1 MQKSIKKDKFKNYYG
16 SLIFM
21 FLLIAITF
29 YLLFKDT
36 SITSL
41 IPVINTIN
49 PIYLFI
55 AFSMMCLF
63 IIFEAY
69 VIYIILKNLN
79 IKVPFKKC
87 IGYSFIGFY
96 FSAITPSSSG
106 GQPAQVY
113 YMKKDNINISYS
125 SLTLL
130 IVAIV
135 YQSVMLLYGLLMYL
149 FKYTFIINNVR
160 GIKWLLI
167 YGVMINVFIIGFIFA
182 AIFSKNL
189 VGKFIKFI
197 VELLSKFKII
207 KNTEYTLSKI
217 DVHLDEYTNGAN
229 YIKNNPLLIVKVL
242 IVTVL
247 QITAMY
253 LVPYFIYKSFG
264 LSTYGIIDVLSIQA
278 LLTIAVSSLPLP
290 GAVGASESSFMIL
303 FKIFFSK
310 ELLLSAMLLSRVIS
324 FYAFLLLS
332 SIITIIIHIK
342 VNGRHKIQHSHL
354 Y

>member
-1 MQKSIKKDKFKNYYG
+1 VQKSIKKDKFKNYYG

-149 FKYTFIINNVR
+149 FKYTFIINNIH

-197 VELLSKFKII
+197 VELLSKFKVI

-229 YIKNNPLLIVKVL
+229 YIKNNPLLIYK
-242 IVTVL
+242 
-247 QITAMY
+247 
-253 LVPYFIYKSFG
+253 PY
-264 LSTYGIIDVLSIQA
+264 
-278 LLTIAVSSLPLP
+278 
-290 GAVGASESSFMIL
+290 
-303 FKIFFSK
+303 
-310 ELLLSAMLLSRVIS
+310 
-324 FYAFLLLS
+324 
-332 SIITIIIHIK
+332 
-342 VNGRHKIQHSHL
+342 
-354 Y
+354 